1 MFSSQKTDVLFI
13 IYNNNRTVYTF
24 SNIALLTGESN
35 AAKLSNKLNYY
46 VHSGKLLNP
55 RKGIYAKNNYNP
67 EELACLLYT
76 PSYISLEYV
85 LQKAGVIFQYDEKI
99 TAVSYLSRTVEID
112 KNVYQYRKIKNEILI
127 DMSGIIRSNN
137 LNIASPER
145 AFLDVMYLNASYYFD
160 NINSLNKNVIYELLP
175 VYNSKILRERINN
188 IFKKNG

>member
-1 MFSSQKTDVLFI
+1 MFSSQKTDVLFTL
-13 IYNNNRTVYTF
+13 YNNNRTVYTF

-67 EELACLLYT
+67 EELVCLLYT

-137 LNIASPER
+137 LNIATPER

-175 VYNSKILRERINN
+175 VYNSKILTERINN

>member
-1 MFSSQKTDVLFI
+1 MFSSQKTDVLFT

-127 DMSGIIRSNN
+127 DLSGIIRSNN
-137 LNIASPER
+137 LNIATPER

-175 VYNSKILRERINN
+175 VYNSKILTERINN

>member
-1 MFSSQKTDVLFI
+1 MFSSQKTDVLFT
-13 IYNNNRTVYTF
+13 IYNNKRTVYTF

-137 LNIASPER
+137 LNIATPER

-175 VYNSKILRERINN
+175 VYNSKILTERINN